1 MVKTII
7 EQASDLLGKEG
18 MKIGPSDWMDVS
30 QKRIDTFADATG
42 DHQWIHVD
50 EEKAKAWIENGAA
63 FKLITNGAKK
73 VKNELG
79 SIGIITDKAW

>member
-1 MVKTII
+1 MAKTII
-7 EQASDLLGKEG
+7 QQASDLLGKEG

-50 EEKAKAWIENGAA
+50 AEK
-63 FKLITNGAKK
+63 
-73 VKNELG
+73 
-79 SIGIITDKAW
+79 S

>member
-50 EEKAKAWIENGAA
+50 EEKAKEWSIRNHDCSWLPY
-63 FKLITNGAKK
+63 LITGCKINAR
-73 VKNELG
+73 N
-79 SIGIITDKAW
+79 S